1 MGDGKRHLGKPD
13 RDRRAALAAG
23 LGLTAALG
31 LGALALG
38 GAAAPLQAS
47 DDISSTPFLTSPLD
61 GDGAKGLS
69 PDQVATITRL
79 ETYLNEL
86 STVRSRFVQISSQGT
101 FAEGELYLQRPGRVR
116 FQYDDPHPVLLIA
129 DGHSFLYYDRE
140 LKNATFIPLE
150 DSPLW
155 FLIQERV
162 SLTDEIDIVSI
173 VEQDA
178 TITLSVRSQEAD
190 DQGEVTLVFADQPI
204 ELRKWVMT
212 DLEGRSIQVALVQP
226 QFEVPIDR
234 AVFEY
239 GDLDVYGLK
248 RGPRR

>member
-1 MGDGKRHLGKPD
+1 MGGSGSQD
-13 RDRRAALAAG
+13 AG
-23 LGLTAALG
+23 LTGPRAGLARALG
-31 LGALALG
+31 LCAALVLAVTVLAG
-38 GAAAPLQAS
+38 PARAA
-47 DDISSTPFLTSPLD
+47 DDEDIANTPFKTSPLSQSD
-61 GDGAKGLS
+61 GPIGLS

-79 ETYLNEL
+79 EAYLNEL

-101 FAEGELYLQRPGRVR
+101 FAEGDLYLMRPGRVR

-129 DGHSFLYYDRE
+129 DGHSFLYYDRD

-155 FLIQERV
+155 FLIKERV
-162 SLTDEIDIVSI
+162 SLTDAIDIVGI

-178 TITLSVRSQEAD
+178 TISLTVRGQSQS

-212 DLEGRSIQVALVQP
+212 DLEGRSIQVALIQP
-226 QFEVPIDR
+226 EFDLPIDR
-234 AVFEY
+234 EIFEY
-239 GDLDVYGLK
+239 DDLDVYGLK
-248 RGPRR
+248 RGPQR